1 ELNPIN
7 YLIAA
12 PRQGKSLMLA
22 EVVAQAASPE
32 LGHYGVG
39 ISFNSSSELDEKDI
53 HSIDAVTPEFWGR
66 VVHSL
71 YLAMLPE
78 GAPQQIFGDFRQ
90 LPFFGIMN
98 CDVAHALA
106 QKLKLVRVVIAA
118 DEISRLTSVLRT
130 FNKEDEKTAYCS

>member
-1 ELNPIN
+1 MANSFGPWGGTKELNPIN

-39 ISFNSSSELDEKDI
+39 ISFNSSSQLDEKNI

-90 LPFFGIMN
+90 LPFFGMLN

-106 QKLKLVRVVIAA
+106 QK
-118 DEISRLTSVLRT
+118 
-130 FNKEDEKTAYCS
+130 